1 MTKKI
6 AVIDGNSFMH
16 RAYHSVP
23 PTMTAQDGTHTNAI
37 FGFFSM
43 LFSFVKKV
51 EPDAIV
57 CAFDAGKPTERIAE
71 LKEYKATRK
80 PMDDELREQFPL
92 VKKLLE
98 SIDIPVIEVPG
109 WEGDDVLG
117 TLAARGKEQGYFMY
131 LVSGDKDINQL
142 VDDQVSV
149 VSTKR
154 GVSEVI
160 VYTPE
165 KVVEKY
171 GIRPDQFIDYLGFM
185 GDTSDNIPGVPGIGP
200 KTAQKLLAQYGSME
214 GVYENLDQL
223 KGKQLINI
231 RDNRDIAFL
240 SRKIA
245 TIKTDLDFSLDLE
258 SLSWPSFDAKSAHD
272 AFMSLSLNKMY
283 HTLLDVAR
291 MEVETQVQEMKIRE
305 AKTGDEAIAFL
316 DAIKEAKDVVAVDVK
331 EYKGQM
337 SFGDEGLILSLA
349 THEGNALISGDTCIK
364 ELACLIKSGAM
375 VIAEDMKRIF
385 HIICPVDSKDNRFLN
400 EKEMYQANIFDISLA
415 EYILDSSKS
424 NPKLE
429 DIVEKHCSLVLP
441 EATDDRQ
448 ETLIRAQASLLAYEA
463 LKSKLEKNDKKDVY
477 GSIDLPLVSVLAIL
491 ECNGA
496 PIDFATLQELSIETQ
511 NEIDSLKKRI
521 YELSNNKE
529 FNIDSPLQLGEVLFE
544 DLKLPHGKKNKRGY
558 STDAKVLKK
567 ISHIHELPKRVLE
580 YREYAKIKSTY
591 IDALP
596 KIAKSYKD
604 LRVHTSFNQTVTATG
619 RLSSSNPNLQNIPV
633 RTDYGR
639 RIRLAF
645 VGYDEDSYFM
655 SADYSQI
662 ELRLLAH
669 LSQDEHLIQSFNS
682 GEDFHAATAA
692 KIFDVQVDEVTPAM
706 RSRAK
711 AVNFGIVYGQQSFG
725 LAESLDITLKE
736 AQEMIDRYYSI
747 HTQVRTYLDSL
758 VELAKQQGYV
768 ETMYGRKRFVPEIKA
783 RNFAQRSFGERT
795 AMNHPMQGSAAD
807 IIKIA
812 MRNVAERLVREGLKS
827 KMILQVHDELDFS
840 VPKDE
845 VDTVS
850 ALVKEEMEH
859 VIKLDVP
866 LIVDVSYA
874 KTWAEA
880 H

>member
-23 PTMTAQDGTHTNAI
+23 PTMTAKDGTHTNAI

-57 CAFDAGKPTERIAE
+57 CAFDAGKATERIAE

-80 PMDDELREQFPL
+80 SMDDELREQFPY
-92 VKKLLE
+92 VKKLIE
-98 SIDIPVIEVPG
+98 SINIPVVEVPG

-117 TLAARGKEQGYFMY
+117 TLAARGTEQGFFVY

-142 VDDQVSV
+142 VNDQVSV

-154 GVSEVI
+154 GVSDVI

-214 GVYENLDQL
+214 GVYDNLDQL

-231 RDNRDIAFL
+231 RDNRDMAFL

-245 TIKTDLDFSLDLE
+245 TIKTDLDFPLDLE
-258 SLSWPSFDAKSAHD
+258 SLSWPSFDKEKAHE
-272 AFMSLSLNKMY
+272 AFMSLNLYKMY
-283 HTLLDVAR
+283 NTLLDIA
-291 MEVETQVQEMKIRE
+291 ELDPDDDIQEMEI
-305 AKTGDEAIAFL
+305 KTPKMDDEANELLDEIIATQ
-316 DAIKEAKDVVAVDVK
+316 DEVAVAIV
-331 EYKGQM
+331 ERKGQM
-337 SFGDEGLILSLA
+337 VFGDDDLLLAFSASKGNGLIA
-349 THEGNALISGDTCIK
+349 GDAGVQALVR
-364 ELACLIKSGAM
+364 LLKSGAH
-375 VIAEDMKRIF
+375 VIAHEIKPIF
-385 HIICPVDSKDNRFLN
+385 HTVFPVDSCEERCLN
-400 EKEMYQANIFDISLA
+400 EEDLYQANIFDIFLA
-415 EYILDSSKS
+415 AYILDSSKS
-424 NPKLE
+424 NPDLE
-429 DIVEKHCSLVLP
+429 LIMDKHCSTTLP
-441 EATDDRQ
+441 EPAGDR
-448 ETLIRAQASLLAYEA
+448 EKVAMLAQASLKAYEI
-463 LKSKLEKNDKKDVY
+463 LKNKLKEEDKQGVY
-477 GSIDLPLVSVLAIL
+477 STIDLPLVSVLAIM

-496 PIDFATLQELSIETQ
+496 AIDFKTLESLSIETQ
-511 NEIDSLKKRI
+511 REINILKKRI
-521 YELSNNKE
+521 FELSNNKE

-567 ISHIHELPKRVLE
+567 ISSIHELPKRVLE

-604 LRVHTSFNQTVTATG
+604 QRVHTTFNQAVTATG

-645 VGYDEDSYFM
+645 VGYDEDSYFL

-682 GEDFHAATAA
+682 GEDFHAATAS
-692 KIFDVQVDEVTPAM
+692 KIFGVELAEVTPAM
-706 RSRAK
+706 RSQAK
-711 AVNFGIVYGQQSFG
+711 AVNFGIVYGQQAFG
-725 LAESLDITLKE
+725 LAESLNISQKE
-736 AQEMIDRYYSI
+736 AREMIDRYYAI

-758 VELAKQQGYV
+758 VKLAKDQGYV
-768 ETMYGRKRFVPEIKA
+768 ETLFGRKRYIPEIKA
-783 RNFAQRSFGERT
+783 RNYVQRGFGERT
-795 AMNHPMQGSAAD
+795 AMNHPMQGTAAD

-812 MRNVAERLVREGLKS
+812 MRKVAERLVNERLAA

-840 VPKDE
+840 VPQKE
-845 VDTVS
+845 IDTVIL
-850 ALVKEEMEH
+850 LVKEEMEN
-859 VIKLDVP
+859 VVKLDVP